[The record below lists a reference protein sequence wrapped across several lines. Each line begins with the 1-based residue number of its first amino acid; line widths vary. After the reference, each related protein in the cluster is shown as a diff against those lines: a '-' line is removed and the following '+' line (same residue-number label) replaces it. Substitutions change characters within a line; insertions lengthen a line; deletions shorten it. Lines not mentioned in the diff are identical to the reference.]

1 MISFKDFFSFKNNRQ
16 FWMNI
21 IGMVVAII
29 MMFLLVL
36 FGLNLYT
43 RHGEAVVVPDVKG
56 MLLNEAEL
64 NISKK
69 ELKTIVIDSNFVK
82 GVPVNT
88 ILEQNPVAGQKVKK
102 GRMIYLTICTDNEPL
117 VTIPDIVDNS
127 SYRQAEARL
136 KALGFLVSK
145 PKIVAGERDWVYALK
160 IGERTL
166 YAGEKIP
173 RESLLTLEIGS
184 GSDSVQGD
192 SLNQDSIL
200 PVKEREAETADDTWF

>member
-1 MISFKDFFSFKNNRQ
+1 MISFKDFFSFKNNRW

-21 IGMVVAII
+21 IGMGIVII
-29 MMFLLVL
+29 VLFILVL
-36 FGLNLYT
+36 FGLNSYT
-43 RHGEAVVVPDVKG
+43 RHGEAVVVPNVKG
-56 MLLNEAEL
+56 MLLDKAEL

-82 GVPVNT
+82 GVPANT
-88 ILEQNPVAGQKVKK
+88 ILDQNPVAGQKVKK

-117 VTIPDIVDNS
+117 VTIPDIIDNS

-136 KALGFLVSK
+136 KALGFLVGK

-160 IGERTL
+160 LGERAL
-166 YAGEKIP
+166 IAGEKIS

-184 GSDSVQGD
+184 GSDSVPGD
-192 SLNQDSIL
+192 SITQDSIN
-200 PVKEREAETADDTWF
+200 PVKERKAETADDTWF